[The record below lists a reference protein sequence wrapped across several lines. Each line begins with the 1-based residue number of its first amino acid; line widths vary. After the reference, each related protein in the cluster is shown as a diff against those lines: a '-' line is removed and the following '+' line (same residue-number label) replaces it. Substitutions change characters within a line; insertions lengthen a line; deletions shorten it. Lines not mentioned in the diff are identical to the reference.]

1 VETTGQ
7 VRDPQTERTHALH
20 SALLAG
26 NAIEMLSLLTA
37 HLPST
42 SLGAWRL
49 HMFGIAAAV
58 APMAVMSGCA
68 TPAGLTID
76 ASTSPASTPVS
87 SVPFAH
93 FTHARVQDASRFP
106 YSKAAGDTDAFGK
119 DRPAGRCVKIL
130 ACLLRSH

>member
-49 HMFGIAAAV
+49 HMFGIAAACSPYGGDEWMCD
-58 APMAVMSGCA
+58 ARRADNRCLDKSGIHPRLKC
-68 TPAGLTID
+68 
-76 ASTSPASTPVS
+76 
-87 SVPFAH
+87 PF
-93 FTHARVQDASRFP
+93 
-106 YSKAAGDTDAFGK
+106 
-119 DRPAGRCVKIL
+119 RP
-130 ACLLRSH
+130 LRSLRYL